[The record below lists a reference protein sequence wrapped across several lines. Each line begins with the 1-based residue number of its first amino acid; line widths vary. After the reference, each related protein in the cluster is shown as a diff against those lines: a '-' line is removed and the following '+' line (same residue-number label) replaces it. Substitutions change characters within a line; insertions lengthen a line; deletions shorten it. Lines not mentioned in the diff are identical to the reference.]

1 MTFRNIFFVIFAVVL
16 MVSCSDD
23 DSYEYHYEL
32 LPVEEALVPDE
43 FEYGKIYSISVKYIV
58 PDDCYI
64 NSDILYEYNDDARN
78 VAVISL
84 VIDSDDCETIDLEQE
99 LTFQVHA
106 LQASPYIFR
115 FWQGD
120 DDNGEPV
127 YLTIEVPVINISNEK
142 ANEFKETHTKM

>member
-1 MTFRNIFFVIFAVVL
+1 MTFRKIFFVIFAVVL

-32 LPVEEALVPDE
+32 LPIEEALVPDE

-127 YLTIEVPVINISNEK
+127 YLTIEVPVININNEK

>member
-1 MTFRNIFFVIFAVVL
+1 

-32 LPVEEALVPDE
+32 LPIEEALVPDE
-43 FEYGKIYSISVKYIV
+43 FEYGKIYSTSVKYIV

-84 VIDSDDCETIDLEQE
+84 VIDSDDCETIARPAPQHEARERRCRGLPAA
-99 LTFQVHA
+99 FQTGSMGRNA
-106 LQASPYIFR
+106 LPVPSPAH
-115 FWQGD
+115 
-120 DDNGEPV
+120 
-127 YLTIEVPVINISNEK
+127 L
-142 ANEFKETHTKM
+142 

>member
-1 MTFRNIFFVIFAVVL
+1 MTFRKIFFVIFAVVL

-32 LPVEEALVPDE
+32 LPIEEALVPDE